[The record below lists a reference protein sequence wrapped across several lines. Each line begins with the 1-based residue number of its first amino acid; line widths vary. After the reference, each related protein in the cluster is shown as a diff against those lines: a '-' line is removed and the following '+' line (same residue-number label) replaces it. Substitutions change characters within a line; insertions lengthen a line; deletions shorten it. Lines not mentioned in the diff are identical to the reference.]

1 VRTGISIS
9 DLFGKLGSGLNAT
22 DVEKNELWDSF
33 VAREDVFLDNDKP
46 LCKSLFK
53 KLALEDVFDDLS
65 TGLHQRKVRVKGQ
78 EHGLQSTSNG
88 TEFESISGNELGG
101 DTISQGLKPPITSPT
116 PPVRKRRGRPP
127 KRRIEDGSSAIIPEQ
142 NSVAKHP
149 RKRRQPS
156 PTVESP
162 VTPAPDASS
171 NATPSL
177 LAAPEPQSESS
188 FDGSF
193 SAQSTLRPTP
203 QVSTTTTLQKSPNV
217 MPQPPSDPSATPSMP
232 IRQISFSSRNLSK
245 TAPPLSTPKRAYTR
259 RTPIN
264 TPVQSHTLGLRE
276 ATFTSY
282 DDLQR
287 EAGVAR
293 VYIDPSESETP
304 VGSGHKRRPQSIIAI
319 FKSDKLKDPE
329 WLTNRRDSWVDIFA
343 KRVAGAVIHVK
354 ENTQVQKR
362 QYRRKDQKDQDT
374 EGREESI
381 PSNQGSENPAEGS
394 INKKR
399 RTSPKRDG
407 IDRRIR
413 GDGETHNEGIS
424 IESTASQVATNGSLE
439 QQMSIPET
447 VVPSSARQT
456 TTHSG
461 LRSETKPNGLDPGVS
476 AITYSKDSQIKSA
489 QPPSDPAVRPEYML
503 NALHTALSQA
513 FTISP
518 NYFPSAHTQAV
529 TTSSS
534 PRQHI
539 SRETNQ
545 TYHTSPQIS
554 LPIPAPTQ
562 TSLFNVP
569 ASNTASIPANVPIQH
584 SPNISM
590 LAGIPGQGSYR
601 SPYALSQV
609 PSTGVQGPSKGS
621 LPSSDSTLPAAPL
634 LRDSPFGPKK
644 GLFQPHPK
652 LSDPQ
657 LQAVLFT
664 PKPAST
670 LRKTSSIPPQ
680 AAVSGTHKRQ
690 ISEANDADPVP
701 STAQPPKRRRTKE
714 HPLQPKAKQ
723 EQMLELKRR
732 VRKAEAVEYPESLTR
747 FPCVYHESAGNLI
760 LSVDK
765 SVLEFFSLSQNPSE
779 LPLITLDVSQI
790 VQHPIM
796 SARGSFPMEL
806 RVNAEDDNGFN
817 TTYKFSFVS
826 SPSANSAAS
835 HIRAAIVTAMI
846 ASDLRRGKAYERP
859 SDVKLEIL
867 KPFKCDTC
875 SSRFK
880 NPGGLEYHVTKSNT
894 TCNPNFDPST
904 YVRKYKGGG
913 RKRTSVPKPLP
924 QSSKSTPKKRA
935 AAADD
940 SYAKENTPAIE
951 DISEDDEEYGSD
963 SSTSS
968 EDSIIEWWQQ
978 HSTNGFGRT
987 YTAPGLAG
995 STSKRTVRRYCNLK
1009 GESALLEDLTKDTVI
1024 QPTKTHSLPDAIVA
1038 RPELDMRMT
1047 NIPTESLNA
1056 SPALSNDVAADK
1068 SSTSKEL
1075 DVKAILLSLVKS
1087 NSGLFPDDRGLWF
1100 ALVGVWLKDFSGSGI
1115 LPESKLC
1122 RKALDELLENKNLE
1136 RIEFSFWDGNNHRVT
1151 RKIVT
1156 TPGFDLNSPRLEM
1169 LKELIKES
1177 HPAFYVPST
1186 FAPPDPVLARLQ
1198 TLARPDFAES
1208 TRIANDSDDGPYL
1221 SQGRREP
1228 TSRYPILS
1236 ESESSDED
1244 DFSAVGDDETG
1255 SEASGAE
1262 EDIESDEDEDGTE
1275 DVVPDG
1281 GNTFVARQRA
1291 RLKAQ
1296 WAIAKAEGRNT
1307 LSRSGTQRKGKD
1319 ATNPR
1324 KSKRQKESRAARAA
1338 ETGLKQRS
1346 WSNYTPSFMP
1356 NPQTGAWDQPLA
1368 KPPKPTV
1375 RGARYY
1381 RKRIPEPITY
1391 FQDPSGAWS
1400 IRAFGHGV
1408 KPVFSR
1414 PSKRVSGNPNYEN
1427 YRRRLESGF
1436 RPVLYPSRNRKYGP
1450 EMPSKAMMRGL
1461 QSGRIDPASLT
1472 PDTLVNPLRDRPI
1485 YSVGKRRTRS
1495 FYLNDEYDKSN
1506 LTDLDQGTGQRISK
1520 VTGRPVRPYNK
1531 RFPKDVSKDPTSS
1544 GTSRYHTRATSKAAV
1559 GLDEAPNLYEPK
1571 KLHQN
1576 AGRNPGLETLP
1587 PNFGLGRSQN
1597 MNKDVDYPTKCNVIL
1612 FMDPKNIHD
1621 VSDPDPGLGSWTSE
1635 NMTICESESFKLRW
1649 DDQTVFTSETLPYK
1663 ELDDDS
1669 SDEDG
1674 PSVEDYIA
1682 PRPTKRSRKV
1692 YVHRDPKVNKYEMA
1706 RQVTALT
1713 TDFHGA
1719 FVDPMKATSVFNIE
1733 VAKPNKMTR
1742 RRGRIVT
1749 DEMPPATELRFI
1761 VTVVVIRTLVGGL
1774 DQVVDWV
1781 LVASLFKDYTVYFLS
1796 RLWIKIQESKEASI
1810 DQLAEDFQNIFLAA
1824 YEKGD
1829 ISPINYDNVLG
1840 YDWNALID
1848 WAMRNLNTSFN
1859 VKGIRLPDCRKELK
1873 RMHSITKPDKEK
1885 KDWTEVFFDIGAS
1898 RGKRFEL
1905 AAAAASTRPV
1915 HSEASDEEAHELTIA
1930 KSWVR
1935 ATALTPEEDWDPKI
1949 AGAKLA
1955 ELGLPLVEQAL
1966 ELLTDSRVIMHRAKH
1981 RATPGRS
1988 YEATDFFSTT
1998 LRKHVKETAF
2008 LEAVA
2013 FKKLLDETF
2022 LNGSGEGV
2030 KADYMADEG
2039 TLMCITQLQAHGR
2052 VKLIPVGVPMN
2063 KFGLMGGGYEPR
2075 KLSKGKL
2082 RFEMFV
2088 HPTDSY
2094 IFDIDND
2101 VLRGFFDRVPPR
2113 GDSGAIPV
2121 WYGVSEMVIK
2131 DIWKKILVAVSQIVA
2146 LRTGVTVN
2154 GLAKIFKPV
2163 LEEWETKLLL
2173 EWGAEVGLFERLHG
2187 EVDGWTVKEWWWL
2200 TVGRSCESH

>member
-1 VRTGISIS
+1 L
-9 DLFGKLGSGLNAT
+9 DAT
-22 DVEKNELWDSF
+22 DIGKNELWDSF
-33 VAREDVFLDNDKP
+33 VAREDVFLENDKP
-46 LCKSLFK
+46 LRKSLFK
-53 KLALEDVFDDLS
+53 KLALEDVLDDLS
-65 TGLHQRKVRVKGQ
+65 TGLHQRKVHVKGQ
-78 EHGLQSTSNG
+78 DHGLQSTSNG
-88 TEFESISGNELGG
+88 TEFKSIGGNELGG
-101 DTISQGLKPPITSPT
+101 DTISQELIPPTTSPT
-116 PPVRKRRGRPP
+116 PPVKKRRGRPP
-127 KRRIEDGSSAIIPEQ
+127 KKMIEDGSSAITPEQ
-142 NSVAKHP
+142 KSVAKQP
-149 RKRRQPS
+149 RKRREPS

-162 VTPAPDASS
+162 ETPVPDASS
-171 NATPSL
+171 NTMPSL
-177 LAAPEPQSESS
+177 LAAPKLQSESS
-188 FDGSF
+188 FDVSF
-193 SAQSTLRPTP
+193 SAQSTLRPAP
-203 QVSTTTTLQKSPNV
+203 QASTTTTLQRSPNV
-217 MPQPPSDPSATPSMP
+217 MPQPPSDPGAAPSTP
-232 IRQISFSSRNLSK
+232 IGRISFSSRNLSE
-245 TAPPLSTPKRAYTR
+245 TTPPLSTPKRAYNR
-259 RTPIN
+259 RTLVN
-264 TPVQSHTLGLRE
+264 TPVQPHTLGLRE

-304 VGSGHKRRPQSIIAI
+304 IGSGHKRRPQSIIAI

-329 WLTNRRDSWVDIFA
+329 WLTNRRDSWVEIFA
-343 KRVAGAVIHVK
+343 RKVAGAVIHVK

-381 PSNQGSENPAEGS
+381 QGNQGSEDPAEGS
-394 INKKR
+394 IKKH

-407 IDRRIR
+407 IDRLIR
-413 GDGETHNEGIS
+413 GDGEAHNEDIS
-424 IESTASQVATNGSLE
+424 MEITASQVATDGSLE

-447 VVPSSARQT
+447 VVPSSAHET
-456 TTHSG
+456 MIYSG
-461 LRSETKPNGLDPGVS
+461 LRSETKSNGLDPGVS
-476 AITYSKDSQIKSA
+476 PINCNKDSQIKSA

-513 FTISP
+513 FTIPP
-518 NYFPSAHTQAV
+518 NYSPLAHTQAV
-529 TTSSS
+529 TTNSR
-534 PRQHI
+534 PRHHI

-562 TSLFNVP
+562 NSPFNVP
-569 ASNTASIPANVPIQH
+569 ASNTTSIPANVPIQH

-609 PSTGVQGPSKGS
+609 PSTGVQGHSTGS
-621 LPSSDSTLPAAPL
+621 LPSSDSAPPAAPPL
-634 LRDSPFGPKK
+634 QNSPFGPKK

-657 LQAVLFT
+657 LQTALFA
-664 PKPAST
+664 PKPASA
-670 LRKTSSIPPQ
+670 LRKTSSILPQ
-680 AAVSGTHKRQ
+680 VAVSETHKRQ
-690 ISEANDADPVP
+690 ISEANDADPVL

-732 VRKAEAVEYPESLTR
+732 VREAEAVEYPESLTR
-747 FPCVYHESAGNLI
+747 FPCVYDESAGNLI
-760 LSVDK
+760 LSIDK
-765 SVLEFFSLSQNPSE
+765 SVLEFFSLRQHPSE
-779 LPLITLDVSQI
+779 LPLITLGVSQI
-790 VQHPIM
+790 VQHPIT

-817 TTYKFSFVS
+817 TTYKFYFVS

-835 HIRAAIVTAMI
+835 HMRAAIVTAMI

-859 SDVKLEIL
+859 SDAKLEIL

-904 YVRKYKGGG
+904 YVRKHKGGR

-995 STSKRTVRRYCNLK
+995 SNSKRTVRRYCNLK
-1009 GESALLEDLTKDTVI
+1009 GESALLEDLTKDTAI
-1024 QPTKTHSLPDAIVA
+1024 QLTKTHSLPDAIVA
-1038 RPELDMRMT
+1038 RPELDVGTTGIR
-1047 NIPTESLNA
+1047 TESLNA

-1075 DVKAILLSLVKS
+1075 DMKAILLSLVKS

-1122 RKALDELLENKNLE
+1122 MKALDELLENKDLE
-1136 RIEFSFWDGNNHRVT
+1136 RIEFSFWDGNNRRVT

-1177 HPAFYVPST
+1177 HPAFYVPSN

-1198 TLARPDFAES
+1198 TLTRPNFAES
-1208 TRIANDSDDGPYL
+1208 TRIANDSGAGTHL

-1236 ESESSDED
+1236 ESESSGED
-1244 DFSAVGDDETG
+1244 NFSAVEDDETEG
-1255 SEASGAE
+1255 EASGAE
-1262 EDIESDEDEDGTE
+1262 EDIESDEYGAE

-1281 GNTFVARQRA
+1281 GNTFVTRQRA
-1291 RLKAQ
+1291 KLKAL

-1307 LSRSGTQRKGKD
+1307 LSRSGTQRRGKD
-1319 ATNPR
+1319 DTNPR
-1324 KSKRQKESRAARAA
+1324 KSQEQKEKRGARAGEA
-1338 ETGLKQRS
+1338 ALKRRS

-1356 NPQTGAWDQPLA
+1356 NPQTGAWDQPLV

-1375 RGARYY
+1375 RGARYH

-1408 KPVFSR
+1408 KPVFAR
-1414 PSKRVSGNPNYEN
+1414 PSKRVAGNPNYEN

-1461 QSGRIDPASLT
+1461 QSGQIDPATLN
-1472 PDTLVNPLRDRPI
+1472 PDTLINPLTDRPV

-1506 LTDLDQGTGQRISK
+1506 PTDLDQGTGQRISK
-1520 VTGRPVRPYNK
+1520 VTGLPVRPYNK

-1544 GTSRYHTRATSKAAV
+1544 RTSRYHTRATRKAAV

-1576 AGRNPGLETLP
+1576 TGRNPGLETLP
-1587 PNFGLGRSQN
+1587 PSFGLGRSQN
-1597 MNKDVDYPTKCNVIL
+1597 MNKDVDYPTKYDLIL
-1612 FMDPKNIHD
+1612 FMDPKNIND

-1649 DDQTVFTSETLPYK
+1649 DEQTVFTSETLPYE
-1663 ELDDDS
+1663 ELDDDP

-1674 PSVEDYIA
+1674 PSVEDYIT
-1682 PRPTKRSRKV
+1682 PRPTKRSRKQ

-1719 FVDPMKATSVFNIE
+1719 FVDPMEATSMFDIQ
-1733 VAKPNKMTR
+1733 VAQPNRVTR
-1742 RRGRIVT
+1742 RRGRILV

-1781 LVASLFKDYTVYFLS
+1781 LVTSLFQDFTVYFLS
-1796 RLWIKIQESKEASI
+1796 RLWIRIQENKEASI
-1810 DQLAEDFQNIFLAA
+1810 NQLAEDFQNIFLAA

-1829 ISPINYDNVLG
+1829 IPPINYDNVLG

-1859 VKGIRLPDCRKELK
+1859 VKGIHLPDSRKEFK
-1873 RMHSITKPDKEK
+1873 RMHSITKPDKDK

-1905 AAAAASTRPV
+1905 AAAAASTRPIY
-1915 HSEASDEEAHELTIA
+1915 SEPPNEEAIELTIA

-1988 YEATDFFSTT
+1988 YEATDFFSAT
-1998 LRKHVKETAF
+1998 LRKHVKETTF

-2013 FKKLLDETF
+2013 FKKVLDETF
-2022 LNGSGEGV
+2022 LDGSGEGV

-2052 VKLIPVGVPMN
+2052 VKLIPIGVPMN
-2063 KFGLMGGGYEPR
+2063 KFGLMGGGYETR
-2075 KLSKGKL
+2075 KLSKDKL

-2094 IFDIDND
+2094 IFDKDND
-2101 VLRGFFDRVPPR
+2101 ALREFFDRVPPR
-2113 GDSGAIPV
+2113 GDNGAIPV
-2121 WYGVSEMVIK
+2121 WYGVSEMVIE
-2131 DIWKKILVAVSQIVA
+2131 DIWKKVLVAVSQIVA
-2146 LRTGVTVN
+2146 LRTGVTVKN
-2154 GLAKIFKPV
+2154 LAKIFKPV
-2163 LEEWETKLLL
+2163 LEEWEAKLLL
-2173 EWGAEVGLFERLHG
+2173 EWGGEVGLFERLHG

-2200 TVGRSCESH
+2200 TVGRLCESR